1 MVWNVVSGIYT
12 FFFGTRSCFYN
23 AGLKIFTVVDTLY
36 DPTNNP
42 PMSIITHSS
51 TLCYETITNHFAFKT
66 HSRASYQTQFTL
78 KNTRQQQNHEKLSQ
92 RSLFIH
98 AIVTDL
104 RATPSD
110 RAPTPDPVLFWAT
123 STNTKHVPTTRS
135 LAPFLV
141 IGPLSAHAKLFFPFF
156 PPSLRCPAQTVWQG
170 RALSG
175 VGVLAGGGTWSAV
188 FWLQRMPTHS
198 VAYWWK
204 CSKGG
209 VNPTTNLARENHAQ
223 ALLAQQNERFL

>member
-1 MVWNVVSGIYT
+1 MVWNVVSGIYI
-12 FFFGTRSCFYN
+12 FFFGTRFCFYN

-51 TLCYETITNHFAFKT
+51 TLCYETITNHFAIKT
-66 HSRASYQTQFTL
+66 HSQASYQTQFTL

-141 IGPLSAHAKLFFPFF
+141 IGPLSAHAKLFFPLS
-156 PPSLRCPAQTVWQG
+156 PPRVFAVPPKQSGRDGLSRAWVCWRAVARGQPCFGCSGCQHTPLRT
-170 RALSG
+170 G
-175 VGVLAGGGTWSAV
+175 V
-188 FWLQRMPTHS
+188 S
-198 VAYWWK
+198 VAK
-204 CSKGG
+204 
-209 VNPTTNLARENHAQ
+209 AA
-223 ALLAQQNERFL
+223 

>member
-1 MVWNVVSGIYT
+1 MVSRILFFEGLFCEIVEDTFQQRRCNMVWNVVSGIYI
-12 FFFGTRSCFYN
+12 FFFGTRFCFYN

-51 TLCYETITNHFAFKT
+51 TLCYETITNHFAIKT
-66 HSRASYQTQFTL
+66 HSQASYQTQFTL
-78 KNTRQQQNHEKLSQ
+78 KNTRQQHNHEKLSQ

-156 PPSLRCPAQTVWQG
+156 PESSLSRPNSLAGTGSLGRGCVGGRWHVVSRVLVAADANTLRC
-170 RALSG
+170 
-175 VGVLAGGGTWSAV
+175 VLV
-188 FWLQRMPTHS
+188 E
-198 VAYWWK
+198 V
-204 CSKGG
+204 
-209 VNPTTNLARENHAQ
+209 
-223 ALLAQQNERFL
+223 